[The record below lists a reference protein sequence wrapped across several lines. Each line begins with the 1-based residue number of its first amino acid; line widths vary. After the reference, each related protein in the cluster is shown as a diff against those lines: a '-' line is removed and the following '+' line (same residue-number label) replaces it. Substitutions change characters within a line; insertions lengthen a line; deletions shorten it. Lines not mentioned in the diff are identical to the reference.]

1 MPLGIR
7 IFLVYFLFVGLAGGF
22 VLSTVMDEIRPGVRQ
37 STEETLVDTANLLA
51 ELLSADLRAGRLQ
64 QSRWQSLFQ
73 AYGLRQPQAQ
83 IGEVSKL
90 AVNHRIYVTDAA
102 GKVLL
107 DSSGQAVGEDYSRWN
122 DVYLTLRGE
131 YGARSSREVADDPE
145 SSVMYVA
152 APIKDQGQIIGVVS
166 VSKPSR
172 TLQPYIDRSQRRLA
186 YFGAGF
192 IVLGLLIGGLLSWW
206 LSASLRRLT
215 TYARAVAVGE
225 DYSRWNDVY
234 LTLRGEYGARS
245 SREVADD
252 PESSVMYVAA
262 PIKDQ
267 GRIIGVVSV
276 SKPSRTLQPY
286 IDRSQRRLA
295 YFGAGFIVLG
305 LLVGGLLSW
314 WLSASLR
321 RLTTYARAV
330 AVGERVSAPALRGGE
345 LGQLATALEQM
356 RRELEGKAY
365 VERYVHTLTHEL
377 KSPLAAI
384 RGAAELLEGEM
395 PQAQRQRFVANIQS
409 ESARLQQLI
418 ERLLHL
424 AQVEQRQTLEERVAV
439 PLHSLL
445 DELSQAQTARIEGA
459 GVQVD
464 NHVGADLQLLGERFL
479 LRQALSN
486 LLDNALDFTPAGGVL
501 RWTAAREGEQ
511 LQVCLFNSGAV
522 IPDYALLRL
531 TERFYSL
538 PRPNSGRKSTG
549 LGLNFVQEV
558 ASLHGGVLQV
568 RNVAD
573 GVEVCVRLPAVG

>member
-1 MPLGIR
+1 MPLGVR
-7 IFLVYFLFVGLAGGF
+7 IFLVYFLFVGLAGWF

-64 QSRWQSLFQ
+64 QSSWQSLFQ
-73 AYGLRQPQAQ
+73 AYGQRQPQAQ

-152 APIKDQGQIIGVVS
+152 APIKDQG
-166 VSKPSR
+166 
-172 TLQPYIDRSQRRLA
+172 
-186 YFGAGF
+186 
-192 IVLGLLIGGLLSWW
+192 
-206 LSASLRRLT
+206 
-215 TYARAVAVGE
+215 
-225 DYSRWNDVY
+225 
-234 LTLRGEYGARS
+234 
-245 SREVADD
+245 
-252 PESSVMYVAA
+252 
-262 PIKDQ
+262 
-267 GRIIGVVSV
+267 RIIGVVSV

-286 IDRSQRRLA
+286 IERSQQRLA
-295 YFGAGFIVLG
+295 RFGAGLIGLG
-305 LLVGGLLSW
+305 LLLGALLSW
-314 WLSASLR
+314 WLSAALR
-321 RLTTYARAV
+321 RLTGYARAV
-330 AVGERVSAPALRGGE
+330 SAGQRVSAPALRGGE

-395 PQAQRQRFVANIQS
+395 AEAQRQRFVANIQN

-424 AQVEQRQTLEERVAV
+424 AQVEQRQGLEERVAI
-439 PLHSLL
+439 PLHGLL
-445 DELSQAQTARIEGA
+445 DDLSQAQAARIQAA
-459 GVQVD
+459 GVQVENQVD
-464 NHVGADLQLLGERFL
+464 AGLQLLGERFL

-486 LLDNALDFTPAGGVL
+486 LLDNALDFTPPGGVL
-501 RWTAAREGEQ
+501 RWSTRGEDGQ
-511 LQVCLFNSGAV
+511 LWVCLYNSGPA
-522 IPDYALLRL
+522 IPDYALARL

-538 PRPNSGRKSTG
+538 PRPTTGRKSTG

-558 ASLHGGVLQV
+558 VNLHGGALRVG
-568 RNVAD
+568 NVPG
-573 GVEVCVRLPAVG
+573 GVEVGLRLPTLA